1 MDSLPKYYTVLY
13 NAVTDALA
21 EMDNLN
27 FGRAIEI
34 LVTGQ
39 QSAEEIYLDMTESE
53 N

>member
-1 MDSLPKYYTVLY
+1 MDNLPGYYTVLY

-34 LVTGQ
+34 LVKGQ
-39 QSAEEIYLDMTESE
+39 QTAEELYMTLVDGEK
-53 N
+53 